1 MLSPHRHHSFT
12 HTRRRFLTWP
22 TQPTRPRDLQYNP
35 RPTPTPRHAQ
45 SVWCPCCALPWREP
59 APISTCFSS
68 SSLLL
73 SFFLLHLSPSR
84 HSYTNFDTSTL
95 ISHGFQEL
103 EEIDPRL
110 QAGEEGVRRLVANAL
125 SSYYRRVGF

>member
-1 MLSPHRHHSFT
+1 MLRPSLAR
-12 HTRRRFLTWP
+12 TRAHK
-22 TQPTRPRDLQYNP
+22 Y
-35 RPTPTPRHAQ
+35 
-45 SVWCPCCALPWREP
+45 
-59 APISTCFSS
+59 
-68 SSLLL
+68 LLL
-73 SFFLLHLSPSR
+73 VQFPSPFFLLHLSPSR